1 MNTFI
6 LSGMWFVRAALWPG
20 GQSEFALVDWND
32 PEQTQYLIFFIA
44 EINKQIHA
52 KCWQLLCRERKVE
65 ASAPWTSNVLQ
76 ARRFV
81 FLLDK
86 ELDNFVS

>member
-6 LSGMWFVRAALWPG
+6 PSGVRFVKAALWPG

-32 PEQTQYLIFFIA
+32 PEQTQYLIFLIV

-52 KCWQLLCRERKVE
+52 KCWQFLCREWKV
-65 ASAPWTSNVLQ
+65 AVSAPWTSNVLR
-76 ARRFV
+76 AMSFD
-81 FLLDK
+81 LLI
-86 ELDNFVS
+86 LFQNI